1 MGGTGGRIKRALA
14 LTAIGVVLV
23 IYLLPIY
30 WIVATSFKEYG
41 DILARPPKFIFAP
54 TLRNYVTLLFS
65 GEGLRATPFSARLLN
80 SVIIASF
87 STVFAV
93 ALGTM
98 TAYAFSRFRTRGQN
112 DWQFF
117 ILSTRM
123 LPPVVVVIPIFLM
136 YRALGLFDTHVGLIV
151 LYTAFNV
158 SFAVWLLKGFMDEIP
173 KEYEEAAL
181 VDGYSRL
188 QAFVRIV
195 LPQAVAGIAAT
206 SVFCLI
212 TAWNEF
218 AFALVLTQKAA
229 QTAPPFIP
237 SVVGSGA
244 TEWGRIAA
252 GTVVFLLPVAIFTFL
267 MRKHLLRGAT
277 FGALKR

>member
-1 MGGTGGRIKRALA
+1 VNGRLKRTLA
-14 LTAIGVVLV
+14 LTAVGVVLV

-41 DILARPPKFIFAP
+41 DILARPPRFLFVP
-54 TLRNYVTLLFS
+54 TLRNYAALFLLP
-65 GEGLRATPFSARLLN
+65 GQGLQATPFAARLLN

-87 STVFAV
+87 STVLAI

-98 TAYAFSRFRTRGQN
+98 TAYAFSRFRTRGQS
-112 DWQFF
+112 DWLFF

-123 LPPVVVVIPIFLM
+123 LPPVVVVIPVFLM
-136 YRALGLFDTHVGLIV
+136 YRALGLFDTHVGLIM

-188 QAFVRIV
+188 QAFVRVV

-212 TAWNEF
+212 SAWNEF
-218 AFALVLTQKAA
+218 AFALVLTQRTA
-229 QTAPPFIP
+229 QTAPPYIP

-252 GTVVFLLPVAIFTFL
+252 GTVAFLLPVAIFTFI

>member
-1 MGGTGGRIKRALA
+1 MNGRIKSGLALA
-14 LTAIGVVLV
+14 AIGLVLV

-30 WIVATSFKEYG
+30 WIVATSLKEYS
-41 DILARPPKFIFAP
+41 DILARPPKFVFAP
-54 TLRNYVTLLFS
+54 TLRNYVSLLLVP
-65 GEGLRATPFSARLLN
+65 GEGLHATPFAARLLN
-80 SVIIASF
+80 SVIIASL
-87 STVFAV
+87 STIFAV
-93 ALGTM
+93 AMGTM
-98 TAYAFSRFRTRGQN
+98 TAYAFSRFRTRGQG

-136 YRALGLFDTHVGLIV
+136 YRALGLFDTHAGLIV

-188 QAFVRIV
+188 QAFVRVV

-218 AFALVLTQKAA
+218 AFALVLTQNTA
-229 QTAPPFIP
+229 QTAPPYIP

-252 GTVVFLLPVAIFTFL
+252 GTVLFLLPVAVFTFV